1 MKALGLFIF
10 LAGMFVFSSGL
21 VFLDL
26 ASLPLKEDLYSLDVL
41 GFFNNM
47 FSLDP
52 SVASFQSILSAL
64 FILMGCFICFAGT
77 ILMRSDHGSI

>member
-10 LAGMFVFSSGL
+10 LLGMFMFASGWVL
-21 VFLDL
+21 LDL
-26 ASLPLKEDLYSLDVL
+26 ASIPLKDDLYSLDVL

-52 SVASFQSILSAL
+52 SVASFQSLTSLL
-64 FILMGCFICFAGT
+64 FIVMGCFICY
-77 ILMRSDHGSI
+77 SGSILIKY

>member
-1 MKALGLFIF
+1 MKILGVIIF
-10 LAGMFVFSSGL
+10 LAGMFVFSTGF

-26 ASLPLKEDLYSLDVL
+26 ASLPLKNDLYSLDVL

-52 SVASFQSILSAL
+52 RTASFQSILSAL

-77 ILMRSDHGSI
+77 ILMRNDDGPI